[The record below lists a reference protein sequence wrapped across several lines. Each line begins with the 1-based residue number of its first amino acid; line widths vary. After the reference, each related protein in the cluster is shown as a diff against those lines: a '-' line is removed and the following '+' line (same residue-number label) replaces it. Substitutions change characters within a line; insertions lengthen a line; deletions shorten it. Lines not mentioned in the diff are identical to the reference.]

1 MRRTTMVAVALTLTL
16 TLIGL
21 AGCETAYGPKPS
33 GSDRLN
39 VGLGSAPATKQ
50 YGGYPVRGGNILF
63 RTRVSF

>member
-1 MRRTTMVAVALTLTL
+1 MRRTTMFAVALSL

-39 VGLGSAPATKQ
+39 VGLGSAPPTKE
-50 YGGYPVRGGNILF
+50 YGGYPVRGRNILF
-63 RTRVSF
+63 RTRVRF